1 MWFLILLAACGSD
14 PQEATLPEPVQRAM
28 AQALPPELRE
38 GRLAFREHCQDCHGM
53 DARGDGPAA
62 EALSPPDLAVSTHD
76 RARLARIIRNG
87 APNTAMQP
95 WSGKLEDE
103 EIEAMARW
111 IASLEAE

>member
-1 MWFLILLAACGSD
+1 MPDLETWN
-14 PQEATLPEPVQRAM
+14 
-28 AQALPPELRE
+28 
-38 GRLAFREHCQDCHGM
+38 
-53 DARGDGPAA
+53 PAA
-62 EALSPPDLAVSTHD
+62 RAALAIFS
-76 RARLARIIRNG
+76 NG